1 MRTRDPTPGAAPD
14 PLGRALRLAPL
25 VFLAHVLEEAPG
37 FVDWLN
43 GHVARD
49 ITPGLFWTVT
59 GIGLLVTTLVA
70 LGVRSARSPAI
81 VLLAVAWLSFLMP
94 ANALLH
100 VAGAILDGGY
110 VPGLLTAVA
119 LYLPYSAW
127 VASRAVRSRPAS
139 PARLAAAALLG
150 TIPMAVH
157 GYWILVRGDRLF

>member
-1 MRTRDPTPGAAPD
+1 MRTRDPAPGSAPD

-49 ITPGLFWTVT
+49 ITPGLFWSVNATA
-59 GIGLLVTTLVA
+59 LVITTLVA
-70 LGVRSARSPAI
+70 LAARRPRSPAG
-81 VLLAVAWLSFLMP
+81 VLPAIAWLSFLMP

-100 VAGAILDGGY
+100 LAGAIVDRAY
-110 VPGLLTAVA
+110 VPGLLTAIA

-127 VASRAVRSRPAS
+127 CATRAVRSRAAPPAL
-139 PARLAAAALLG
+139 LAAAALLG
-150 TIPMAVH
+150 AIPMAVH
-157 GYWILVRGDRLF
+157 GCWILFRGDRLF